1 MAKRNHVHILSFQC
15 LCHRLCRHNA
25 ALDLDLFIHTKLH
38 YVHIRHF
45 TVCVTDCVYKA
56 ALDLFIR
63 TKIHHNNAHKD
74 DRMAKTNYVHILS
87 FHCLC
92 HRCAYNAALDL
103 LLCIKLRYAHIL
115 SFHCLCHRCAYNAAL
130 DLLLCIKLRYA
141 HILSF
146 HCLCHRCVY
155 NSALDLFIR
164 TKLLFDIPYKN
175 DRMAKRTLCTS
186 CHFTVWPVM
195 FVVTSCLF
203 CPGVVL
209 RPEMYLTQP

>member
-1 MAKRNHVHILSFQC
+1 MTRWQKRNHVHTLSFQC
-15 LCHRLCRHNA
+15 LCHRMCRHNA

-56 ALDLFIR
+56 AWDLFIR
-63 TKIHHNNAHKD
+63 TKLHHNNAHKD
-74 DRMAKTNYVHILS
+74 DRMAKRNYVHILS
-87 FHCLC
+87 FHCLR
-92 HRCAYNAALDL
+92 HRCAYDAALDL

-115 SFHCLCHRCAYNAAL
+115 SFHC
-130 DLLLCIKLRYA
+130 
-141 HILSF
+141 F
-146 HCLCHRCVY
+146 CHRCVY
-155 NSALDLFIR
+155 NSVLDLFIR

-175 DRMAKRTLCTS
+175 DRKAKRTLCTS

-195 FVVTSCLF
+195 FVVTSYLF

-209 RPEMYLTQP
+209 RPECI